1 MASLPI
7 ALQLY
12 TVRDHA
18 EADFPAMLRQVATLG
33 YTAVEFA
40 GFGGLSASALHAL
53 LEELHLQAPSAHCI
67 RYTTP
72 LDEVRQTLDYLRT
85 LGSEYAVVPWLG
97 PQVLIETPFAEL
109 VKHLTTLGT
118 LVQDA
123 GLQLVYHNHDYSFS
137 RRADGH
143 FLLDDL
149 FAAIDPALLK
159 LELDVYWA
167 QYAGVDPVAFLREH
181 QGRVALLHLKDM
193 AADRSMTEVGDGI
206 MDIAGIIA
214 VGEAAG
220 TRWLVV
226 EHDHPTIPS
235 MESARRSLENVNT
248 RIYPRG

>member
-18 EADFPAMLRQVATLG
+18 EPDFPSLLRQVAALG

-40 GFGGLSASALHAL
+40 GFGGLDASVLRAL

-72 LDEVRQTLDYLRT
+72 FEEVRQTLDYLRE
-85 LGSEYAVVPWLG
+85 LGSEYAVLPWLG
-97 PQVLIETPFAEL
+97 PQALIETPFAEL
-109 VKHLTTLGT
+109 VEHLTTLGK
-118 LVQDA
+118 LAQDA
-123 GLQLVYHNHDYSFS
+123 GLQFVYHNHDYSFH
-137 RRADGH
+137 RAADGH
-143 FLLDDL
+143 FLLDDVC
-149 FAAIDPALLK
+149 AAIDPALFK

-167 QYAGVDPVAFLREH
+167 QYAEVDPIAFLREH

-193 AADRSMTEVGDGI
+193 AADRSMTEVGDGV
-206 MDIAGIIA
+206 MDNAGIIA
-214 VGEAAG
+214 AGEQAG
-220 TRWLVV
+220 ARWLVV

-235 MESARRSLENVNT
+235 LESARRSLENLHT